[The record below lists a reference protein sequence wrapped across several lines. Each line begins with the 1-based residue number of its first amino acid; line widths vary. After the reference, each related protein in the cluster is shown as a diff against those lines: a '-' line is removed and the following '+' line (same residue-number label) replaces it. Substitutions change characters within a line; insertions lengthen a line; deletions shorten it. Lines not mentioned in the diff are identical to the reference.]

1 MALASVRFTVIVLLS
16 STKPKKSI
24 FCWGWST
31 DFTGWIVKPRKTL
44 KSTIR
49 GKMAFV
55 TKQTSSIVHVA
66 INLISFLVICTRAD
80 VTSECANVA
89 TCIGTYADIYNS
101 LASDESSF
109 NIESALYPA
118 NEPSSVLVFVNL
130 CGQNGS
136 DKACD
141 NSTPGV
147 KKYTWSLRSLYA
159 AFPPLFLEISSL
171 FSILVTPRTKH
182 LNITIPPFCCNVS
195 EEDRE
200 KMIKNVL
207 ASLQDLAVLPGLRDP
222 RLNFAESVIEGHILD
237 MKASGRSYTR
247 VVLWFSLLCPLM
259 FGPFLYFWVLQC
271 MKDDTQS
278 KSLLDSDENRCRI
291 DYICCKKE
299 KPLIRSVTVFCSFLL
314 LIEVIFVLVCER
326 TSIEIS
332 KRGNMSR
339 DFIVLVV
346 FIPEWLIICSSNCLC
361 FKDLDISSFCSR
373 LMLIV
378 CTSLVSYHLSWVAIG
393 IMINPAWGVSILLG
407 FSFFFITLFFVIS
420 EIAHASYSCLST
432 FSAFTPGFL
441 GLCFIFV
448 PPVLVGQSFYGRETA
463 DDILKTAFLSVIG
476 AVSWLSFKSRKVSSN
491 SSQCIEAANKAADA
505 AKELAAKITELQPDG
520 TGIHSAIVA
529 ATTAACNSASAAAAA
544 ATAVAAALAETGRNE
559 NTTPNGNELGE
570 EGLPLR
576 SNRRPSPQ

>member
-1 MALASVRFTVIVLLS
+1 MLVRRVPVWSVHDVITVDAMGSKRRVEAAFVNRNWLE
-16 STKPKKSI
+16 P
-24 FCWGWST
+24 ST
-31 DFTGWIVKPRKTL
+31 DWKTL

-247 VVLWFSLLCPLM
+247 
-259 FGPFLYFWVLQC
+259 Q
-271 MKDDTQS
+271 
-278 KSLLDSDENRCRI
+278 
-291 DYICCKKE
+291 
-299 KPLIRSVTVFCSFLL
+299 
-314 LIEVIFVLVCER
+314 
-326 TSIEIS
+326 
-332 KRGNMSR
+332 
-339 DFIVLVV
+339 
-346 FIPEWLIICSSNCLC
+346 
-361 FKDLDISSFCSR
+361 
-373 LMLIV
+373 
-378 CTSLVSYHLSWVAIG
+378 
-393 IMINPAWGVSILLG
+393 IN
-407 FSFFFITLFFVIS
+407 
-420 EIAHASYSCLST
+420 AHR
-432 FSAFTPGFL
+432 
-441 GLCFIFV
+441 V
-448 PPVLVGQSFYGRETA
+448 HKPVLVGQSFYGRETA